1 MVSGVIS
8 TIMDVTAVFVL
19 MVTAVFGLLLPV
31 VSCRCPPDTL
41 VVYRLQLETYW
52 QEQTFPKQFPLWRPS
67 AQWSK
72 TVGRRN

>member
-1 MVSGVIS
+1 
-8 TIMDVTAVFVL
+8 MDVTAVFVL
-19 MVTAVFGLLLPV
+19 LVTAVLGLV
-31 VSCRCPPDTL
+31 VPAAGWLCPPDTL

-72 TVGRRN
+72 TVGEKNY